1 MEIILMKTPSP
12 QRNRSFRDLS
22 REFLER
28 EARCSFLIELLLFGL
43 IVAISAWPLF
53 TVSEALSQSMR

>member
-1 MEIILMKTPSP
+1 MKTPLH
-12 QRNRSFRDLS
+12 QKNRSFRDLS
-22 REFLER
+22 RHFLER

-53 TVSEALSQSMR
+53 TVSEALSKSIR